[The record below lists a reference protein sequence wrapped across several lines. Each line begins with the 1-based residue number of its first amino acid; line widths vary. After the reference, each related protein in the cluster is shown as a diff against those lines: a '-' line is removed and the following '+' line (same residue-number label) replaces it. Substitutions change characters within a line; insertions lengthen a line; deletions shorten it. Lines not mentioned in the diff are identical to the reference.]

1 MTLESKLQN
10 ELFFTKIIQM
20 TKDGGIYF
28 YPDENY
34 VYQIID
40 GKMCG
45 TKKGIETIKK
55 ITTENFHNNLVESD
69 I

>member
-1 MTLESKLQN
+1 MT
-10 ELFFTKIIQM
+10 IIKT

-28 YPDENY
+28 YSDENY

-45 TKKGIETIKK
+45 TKQGIETIKK
-55 ITTENFHNNLVESD
+55 ITSENFHKNLVESD

>member
-1 MTLESKLQN
+1 MNPQHLLNDSFFMT
-10 ELFFTKIIQM
+10 IIKT

-28 YPDENY
+28 YPAENY

-55 ITTENFHNNLVESD
+55 ITSENFHKNLVASD